1 MFCGKLICYLQQEKW
16 GHHCYYLILVY
27 STCLQV
33 SLHSNFSRT
42 KKHSAIV
49 SLGVFLK
56 IMDHQNW
63 YPEFENKP
71 KHPQPFV
78 VFGTARTSHRSCLK
92 YVYDIRDDHR
102 NQTWYI
108 IQTVQTSIFHP
119 RLIDSIDLVKR
130 RKAGLYGICFCPL
143 QWWPGSLGW
152 CGCRRRRTWNA
163 AGYTHCGAAGD
174 AASLRGTA
182 AGTSTLWGS
191 FMRNHG
197 NHVIGTIQ
205 MCIFTGREYLR
216 MMFAWIF

>member
-1 MFCGKLICYLQQEKW
+1 MIIQ
-16 GHHCYYLILVY
+16 
-27 STCLQV
+27 
-33 SLHSNFSRT
+33 T
-42 KKHSAIV
+42 KR
-49 SLGVFLK
+49 
-56 IMDHQNW
+56 D
-63 YPEFENKP
+63 
-71 KHPQPFV
+71 
-78 VFGTARTSHRSCLK
+78 TS
-92 YVYDIRDDHR
+92 YI
-102 NQTWYI
+102 I

-119 RLIDSIDLVKR
+119 RLIDSIDVVKR

-152 CGCRRRRTWNA
+152 CGCRRRRTWDA
-163 AGYTHCGAAGD
+163 AGYTRGGAAGD

-216 MMFAWIF
+216 MMFAWILSRNTLRKESLLFWRLVGYDIVTSHSLAAVERKWRNHLNTKEPKGWCNSGRINVNVKKAENTWRHRPWFSG